1 MGYERQYDFGAGPY
15 CRCCGSREVMTL
27 DVFIAEND
35 DWERSSRLKYQ
46 RLCSSLGDLNE
57 YELESFVE
65 EVLPAAFDDVRDE
78 LACELF
84 SQLLDASTD
93 APMKY
98 WSMKLGE
105 PLSISDV
112 DECGA
117 EGLTDERKRGF
128 MRLWESFDAKTRSS
142 FLMRVTP
149 VGKPSGSCN

>member
-1 MGYERQYDFGAGPY
+1 MGYEQRYDFEAGPY

-27 DVFIAEND
+27 DVFIAEID
-35 DWERSSRLKYQ
+35 DWEPGSRPKDQ
-46 RLCSSLGDLNE
+46 RLWLALSDLNE
-57 YELESFVE
+57 YELGVFVT
-65 EVLPAAFDDVRDE
+65 EVLPAAFDDDRDE

-84 SQLLDASTD
+84 SQLLDASSN
-93 APMKY
+93 APLKY
-98 WSMKLGE
+98 WSTVRGK